1 MSKFKDID
9 DIHILSL
16 DSMCKKL
23 EDFHNIFTSLKNLRT
38 QKKKK
43 KKELKNKVLHDA
55 GDLYNNLY
63 HSYKDKYNGEINSLD
78 KENRKRLDYKK
89 LKLTDDY
96 QYPPEEQQEE
106 ETISDVNKFNEWV
119 DKEET
124 DIKTKLF
131 KKHFK
136 IQRPGDMLK
145 YLYQTNDRKK
155 TMN

>member
-1 MSKFKDID
+1 M
-9 DIHILSL
+9 
-16 DSMCKKL
+16 
-23 EDFHNIFTSLKNLRT
+23 
-38 QKKKK
+38 
-43 KKELKNKVLHDA
+43 
-55 GDLYNNLY
+55 Y

-89 LKLTDDY
+89 LKFTDDY
-96 QYPPEEQQEE
+96 QYPPEEEQEE

-124 DIKTKLF
+124 EIKTKLF

>member
-1 MSKFKDID
+1 MY
-9 DIHILSL
+9 
-16 DSMCKKL
+16 KKL

-38 QKKKK
+38 QKKK

-63 HSYKDKYNGEINSLD
+63 HSYNDKYNGELNSLD
-78 KENRKRLDYKK
+78 KKNRKRLDYKK

-96 QYPPEEQQEE
+96 QYLPEEEQEEKQEE
-106 ETISDVNKFNEWV
+106 ETIFDVNKFNEWV
-119 DKEET
+119 NKEET

-155 TMN
+155 PMNQ

>member
-23 EDFHNIFTSLKNLRT
+23 EDFHDIFTSLKNLRT

-43 KKELKNKVLHDA
+43 KELKNKVLQDA

-96 QYPPEEQQEE
+96 QYPPEEEQEE